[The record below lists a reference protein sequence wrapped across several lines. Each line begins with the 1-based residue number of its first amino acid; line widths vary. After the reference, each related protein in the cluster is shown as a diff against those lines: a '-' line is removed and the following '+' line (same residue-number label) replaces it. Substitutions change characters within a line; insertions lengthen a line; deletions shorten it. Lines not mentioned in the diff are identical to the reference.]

1 MPESDRGRGNV
12 EQVRGVRD
20 PAVLAWLRLARV
32 YSKMQRHLQ
41 QHVRRFGLSL
51 PQFDV
56 LAHIGAAEGISQ
68 QALAERLLVTKGNI
82 CGLLDRM
89 AAAGLVE
96 RRADPAD
103 RRVNR
108 LYLTPAGRSL
118 FVQVVPAHE
127 AAVARLMGALPPNEQ
142 RTLLCL
148 LRTLDRA
155 LP

>member
-1 MPESDRGRGNV
+1 MAGDILEPL
-12 EQVRGVRD
+12 RGVRD

-32 YSKMQRHLQ
+32 YSKMQRRLQHHL
-41 QHVRRFGLSL
+41 RRFGLSM

-56 LAHIGAAEGISQ
+56 LAHVGAREGISQ
-68 QALAERLLVTKGNI
+68 QELAGRLLVTKGNI

-96 RRADPAD
+96 RREDPHD

-118 FVQVVPAHE
+118 LARVVPAHE
-127 AAVARLMGALPPNEQ
+127 ALIVRLMGAIEPGEA
-142 RTLLCL
+142 RVLLRL

-155 LP
+155 LA